1 MNMATSKQLD
11 NQGEEARKLYKKLT
25 DSSQDYNSRRK
36 EQTQALRDA
45 LAPVWSALADGRA
58 VNGQKDKL
66 SWCKWANKSAKH
78 PERYFYK
85 LMRDPALNSVQSDK
99 IVTLKPGLHVV
110 IDSVKY
116 KVPQLQPNKRKS
128 IADHHK
134 LKGDTGFNVILVG
147 LEAVIRK
154 LRKREECPECRYWL
168 DVRDGKFGDHTYM
181 PGPKYRQPCPMS
193 NQKLTVNEHGKIIN
207 TAAKAKAAAV

>member
-1 MNMATSKQLD
+1 MATSKQLD

-66 SWCKWANKSAKH
+66 SWCKWANTSAKN

-85 LMRDPALNSVQSDK
+85 LMKERKPNSVQSRKKFNALDYVRVEKMMTVEIDK
-99 IVTLKPGLHVV
+99 SRYSIMGINIVQDKKIPTKFHITLEGMLHLTHINQQYGPACKPPEDRRSWFKMDHYVYAPKGTEPTC
-110 IDSVKY
+110 KQCG
-116 KVPQLQPNKRKS
+116 KV
-128 IADHHK
+128 
-134 LKGDTGFNVILVG
+134 
-147 LEAVIRK
+147 LEK
-154 LRKREECPECRYWL
+154 LRAAL
-168 DVRDGKFGDHTYM
+168 L
-181 PGPKYRQPCPMS
+181 PKS
-193 NQKLTVNEHGKIIN
+193 
-207 TAAKAKAAAV
+207 KAAA